1 MTSSDIIFI
10 ILAVF
15 FAVVIVWSVVGTVLN
30 RKRLGRETSAIGVV
44 RNMKYVK
51 TSLTCAAISAVLC
64 GLLVISDCD
73 EIHDI
78 KSGQRDSVYYAC
90 SDPTETIEEYRS
102 SLLVKP
108 TRHRKWFAL
117 MFIGWTATAL
127 LRAEE
132 YKNRKKV
139 CVTERGV
146 YLSDSFRPAEKIRYE
161 LDGNKLKLYYG
172 KSNTPAEYTI
182 TEEKERLISTLAD
195 NYKPYQ

>member
-15 FAVVIVWSVVGTVLN
+15 FAVVIVWSIIGTVMN
-30 RKRLGRETSAIGVV
+30 RKRLGRETSAIGVL

-51 TSLTCAAISAVLC
+51 TALICAAVSAVLC
-64 GLLVISDCD
+64 GILVIFDCD

-78 KSGQRDSVYYAC
+78 KSGQRDDGYYAY
-90 SDPTETIEEYRS
+90 SETIEEYRS
-102 SLLVKP
+102 RLLVKP

-139 CVTERGV
+139 YVTERGV

-161 LDGNKLKLYYG
+161 LNGSKLKLYYG
-172 KSNTPAEYTI
+172 RSKTPAEYTI
-182 TEEKERLISTLAD
+182 TEEKERIDRIFAE